1 VERPIEGPEPYRAR
15 LTSKEA
21 GDWIGVSE
29 DLFEKLM
36 ALHLP
41 TVQPIRLGTK
51 KRWAWLDVACLGYI
65 LERAGGTAPE
75 EQE

>member
-15 LTSKEA
+15 LPSKEA

-29 DLFEKLM
+29 DLFEKLV

-41 TVQPIRLGTK
+41 TVQPIRLGSK
-51 KRWAWLDVACLGYI
+51 KRWAWLDVAILGYI
-65 LERAGGTAPE
+65 LSRAGGGDTTE
-75 EQE
+75 EE